1 MRKISK
7 NAKISKKKRSVWIY
21 IALLIATLIL
31 ESGAVTLII
40 LLERTNLEDEFI
52 YPLIMFVTISLTFL
66 LGSIAVLIVIRLFKL
81 YKMQKENTIN
91 E

>member
-21 IALLIATLIL
+21 IVLLIATLIL